1 MKGGWIRDGIASNVT
16 AAWRRRTRHLPL
28 TLSAQGTEPIK
39 VSKRVVALTA
49 IIIFLTTAVI
59 GLLIYI
65 KNLPPPTRRI
75 EPLVEI
81 VAMEPD
87 SGK

>member
-1 MKGGWIRDGIASNVT
+1 M
-16 AAWRRRTRHLPL
+16 
-28 TLSAQGTEPIK
+28 K

-49 IIIFLTTAVI
+49 IIIFLATAVI

-65 KNLPPPTRRI
+65 KNLPPPTRGI